1 MSVAIDKLLLI
12 ILGLIVLVVALVFYF
27 GYIRPE
33 ITNCEI
39 CRNFFIR
46 WCAKCAVNE
55 YSSEISL
62 PADIC
67 ECSVKCGLISSC
79 TNCRDL
85 ESECSKYIN
94 YTSS

>member
-1 MSVAIDKLLLI
+1 MSIAIDKLLLI
-12 ILGLIVLVVALVFYF
+12 LLGLIVLVVALVLYS

-33 ITNCEI
+33 MTNCEI
-39 CRNFFIR
+39 CRNLLMS
-46 WCAKCAVNE
+46 WCAKCAANE
-55 YSSEISL
+55 YSSDISL

-79 TNCRDL
+79 TNCEKL

-94 YTSS
+94 YTTS